1 MNKEKIEELSLEEK
15 IALLSGTNY
24 MLTNQIFR
32 LDISS
37 VCHADGPHGLRKSL
51 KGGKNLCSD
60 IPSTV
65 FPSAATTASSFN
77 ENNLYQL
84 GLALGKE
91 ARANGVDVILG
102 PALNIKRN
110 PLCGRNFDY
119 FSEDPY
125 LSGVM
130 ATSEV
135 LGIQVNAN
143 ACIKHFAANNNE
155 NYRIV
160 GNSVIDERT
169 LREIYLKGFEM
180 VIKNSNP
187 SAIMCAYNQL
197 NGQYCSENQFLLTN
211 ILRSEWKYDGI
222 VMSDWGATKDRVN
235 SLKAGLDLEM
245 PGDQPMSRK
254 MLYDAYKNGT
264 LSMQTIDCSVERML
278 NYIDRVHK
286 EEKEIDVD
294 LEEHNELSTMIATD
308 SAVLLK
314 NKNKFL
320 PLEKNEKIL
329 VIGEMFEKMKYQGSG
344 SSIIAPTK
352 LIEPIDAFNKH
363 EVNYT
368 YVKGYALN
376 SKNKENDKLFVEAVE
391 ASQKYE
397 KVLFFAGLDDQSDL
411 EGKDRENLLLPSNQ
425 IKLINELL
433 SMGKRVCLILFGGS
447 IVELPFVNSVQAI
460 LMMYLP
466 GQGGGEAC
474 YRLIYGEVNPSGHL
488 AESWPE
494 AYTDV
499 PFGSEYG
506 KSTRDL
512 YKESVFVGYRY
523 YSSAH
528 IRTLFPFGYGLSYS
542 EFNKRMTTIED
553 RKEEYRIK
561 VNVENVSLISG
572 SEVVQIYVETPKNNI
587 FRPLRELKAFKKV
600 FLMPGQKT
608 EVVLVIKKN
617 DLRYYDVKEKKFI
630 MDGGI
635 YKIQLCSDCLT
646 IIQEACIHVDLPI
659 SSSPYS
665 IFVNKVYTDFHFN
678 NITDSLFEDLCR
690 KPLPNIDPIFP
701 FTMETRIT
709 EFKTK
714 FFGRVIYQMMK
725 KKLLKEKNKA
735 LKIKDPLKR
744 EKELQNSQYVLSV
757 FEYNSLRALTNM
769 SPKTLPYNVA
779 EGIVY
784 IANGRI
790 FEGLFKMTKKIVA
803 PSLPKENV
811 NIKNK

>member
-91 ARANGVDVILG
+91 ARDNGVDVILG

-314 NKNKFL
+314 
-320 PLEKNEKIL
+320 
-329 VIGEMFEKMKYQGSG
+329 
-344 SSIIAPTK
+344 
-352 LIEPIDAFNKH
+352 
-363 EVNYT
+363 
-368 YVKGYALN
+368 
-376 SKNKENDKLFVEAVE
+376 
-391 ASQKYE
+391 
-397 KVLFFAGLDDQSDL
+397 
-411 EGKDRENLLLPSNQ
+411 
-425 IKLINELL
+425 
-433 SMGKRVCLILFGGS
+433 
-447 IVELPFVNSVQAI
+447 
-460 LMMYLP
+460 
-466 GQGGGEAC
+466 
-474 YRLIYGEVNPSGHL
+474 
-488 AESWPE
+488 
-494 AYTDV
+494 
-499 PFGSEYG
+499 
-506 KSTRDL
+506 
-512 YKESVFVGYRY
+512 
-523 YSSAH
+523 
-528 IRTLFPFGYGLSYS
+528 
-542 EFNKRMTTIED
+542 
-553 RKEEYRIK
+553 
-561 VNVENVSLISG
+561 
-572 SEVVQIYVETPKNNI
+572 
-587 FRPLRELKAFKKV
+587 KK
-600 FLMPGQKT
+600 
-608 EVVLVIKKN
+608 
-617 DLRYYDVKEKKFI
+617 
-630 MDGGI
+630 
-635 YKIQLCSDCLT
+635 
-646 IIQEACIHVDLPI
+646 
-659 SSSPYS
+659 
-665 IFVNKVYTDFHFN
+665 
-678 NITDSLFEDLCR
+678 
-690 KPLPNIDPIFP
+690 
-701 FTMETRIT
+701 
-709 EFKTK
+709 
-714 FFGRVIYQMMK
+714 
-725 KKLLKEKNKA
+725 
-735 LKIKDPLKR
+735 
-744 EKELQNSQYVLSV
+744 
-757 FEYNSLRALTNM
+757 
-769 SPKTLPYNVA
+769 
-779 EGIVY
+779 
-784 IANGRI
+784 
-790 FEGLFKMTKKIVA
+790 
-803 PSLPKENV
+803 
-811 NIKNK
+811 